1 LQAGV
6 RNQLTG
12 KVTEIT
18 TGNIMSQVAVKVG
31 DYEITSVM
39 TKESL
44 IDAGFKEGDT
54 VTALIKAV
62 NVVLVK

>member
-1 LQAGV
+1 MKAGV

-12 KVTEIT
+12 KVTEII
-18 TGNIMSQVAVKVG
+18 TGNVMSQVAVKVG

-44 IDAGFKEGDT
+44 TEAGFKEGDT

>member
-1 LQAGV
+1 MKAGV

-12 KVTEIT
+12 RVTEII
-18 TGNIMSQVAVKVG
+18 TGNVMSQVAVKVG